1 MNSIHD
7 NIVKIQNLCTK
18 YKVKDLFVFGSVLTP
33 RFNAKSDIDMLVYFK
48 DVPIEDYAENY
59 FNLKF
64 QLSELLGRD
73 VDLIEE
79 KGIRN
84 PIFRRNVNN
93 SRVKIY
99 G

>member
-64 QLSELLGRD
+64 QLSELVGRE

-79 KGIRN
+79 KGSRN